1 MMAETRAQ
9 IRISS
14 VVSVHRALHARLYA
28 KLSVSI
34 LHPAIYLFTV
44 HIDCTVSVLDLYLFA
59 WQLQERTA
67 CVHSGW
73 CMCASYQIVPKKT
86 YRLGQNSFACPHPH
100 ATCSRWMKKVTEMYF
115 VNHTGV
121 FPRGLAVSVRYS
133 VVETVSH
140 GALCAPLWVMR
151 EEREMMDKCPV
162 LFWGTFRA
170 TFSALAW
177 GSKASSLFFPT
188 RDLF

>member
-9 IRISS
+9 SRISS
-14 VVSVHRALHARLYA
+14 VVSVHRALHACLYA

-73 CMCASYQIVPKKT
+73 CMCAPYQIATVVPKKT
-86 YRLGQNSFACPHPH
+86 YRLGQNSFACPHPP
-100 ATCSRWMKKVTEMYF
+100 RNLQQ
-115 VNHTGV
+115 VNEEGNRNV
-121 FPRGLAVSVRYS
+121 FCQSYWCVSTWARC
-133 VVETVSH
+133 
-140 GALCAPLWVMR
+140 LCKILSGWECFP
-151 EEREMMDKCPV
+151 
-162 LFWGTFRA
+162 
-170 TFSALAW
+170 W
-177 GSKASSLFFPT
+177 GSLCI
-188 RDLF
+188 

>member
-9 IRISS
+9 SRISS
-14 VVSVHRALHARLYA
+14 VVSVHRALHACLYA

-73 CMCASYQIVPKKT
+73 CMCAPYQIATVVPKKT
-86 YRLGQNSFACPHPH
+86 YRLGQNSFACHHPH

-115 VNHTGV
+115 VSHTGV
-121 FPRGLAVSVRYS
+121 FPRELAVSVRYS
-133 VVETVSH
+133 VVESVSH
-140 GALCAPLWVMR
+140 GALCAYSTTVGNEGR
-151 EEREMMDKCPV
+151 EGDDGQV
-162 LFWGTFRA
+162 S
-170 TFSALAW
+170 SAL
-177 GSKASSLFFPT
+177 LRNF
-188 RDLF
+188 